1 MARVPKFFA
10 RSEPNP
16 QAPLDVQELMD
27 TTEAKSGFL
36 PNVFSALSHR
46 PDEFRSFFGYHDAL
60 MNSESLLT
68 KAEKEMIVVAT
79 SAIND
84 CLYCVVAHGAIL
96 RIRAK
101 DATLSERVATDYKR
115 AGLPKRQEAI
125 LDFAIKVTSRANEV
139 DESDFEPLYEAG
151 LGENEIWE
159 IGAISAFFAMSNRL
173 AGFAKILP
181 NSEFY
186 SLGR

>member
-1 MARVPKFFA
+1 
-10 RSEPNP
+10 
-16 QAPLDVQELMD
+16 
-27 TTEAKSGFL
+27 
-36 PNVFSALSHR
+36 
-46 PDEFRSFFGYHDAL
+46 
-60 MNSESLLT
+60 
-68 KAEKEMIVVAT
+68 MIVVAT

-139 DESDFEPLYEAG
+139 DESDFEPLYEVG

-159 IGAISAFFAMSNRL
+159 IGAIFSKGLIPFLDEMVSVT
-173 AGFAKILP
+173 
-181 NSEFY
+181 S
-186 SLGR
+186 SLSSS

>member
-1 MARVPKFFA
+1 MTKVPEFFA
-10 RSEPNP
+10 RSEANP
-16 QAPLDVQELMD
+16 AAPPDVQELMD
-27 TTEAKSGFL
+27 KTAAKSGFL

-46 PDEFRSFFGYHDAL
+46 PDEFRSFFNYHDAL

-68 KAEKEMIVVAT
+68 KADKEMIVVAT

-101 DATLSERVATDYKR
+101 DATISERVATDYKR
-115 AGLPKRQEAI
+115 AGLTERQVAI
-125 LDFAIKVTSRANEV
+125 LDFASKVASRANEV
-139 DESDFEPLYEAG
+139 EETDFAPLYDVG
-151 LGENEIWE
+151 LGDNEIWE
-159 IGAISAFFAMSNRL
+159 IGAITAFFAMSNRL